1 MKKNNHI
8 ILILSL
14 LCILSVSL
22 MIVGLCNSEKG
33 KAEFV
38 PPQFD
43 EMVKQGIPPINETE
57 RLGWAEI
64 CQEGMPYKTAVCG
77 NILIVDGNAFI
88 YLTNYAENNA
98 WLKLRVLD
106 DEGSIVAE
114 TGLAK
119 PGEYIE
125 KVRFSRSMKT
135 GDKIKLKIMAYE
147 PETYYSVGS
156 VVLNTT
162 VRTGE

>member
-1 MKKNNHI
+1 MKKNNRI
-8 ILILSL
+8 VLILSV

-22 MIVGLCNSEKG
+22 MIVGLCKNEKG

-43 EMVKQGIPPINETE
+43 NTVKQGVPLTNETE
-57 RLGWAEI
+57 EFGWAEI
-64 CQEGMPYKTAVCG
+64 CQEGMPYKTAICG
-77 NILIVDGNAFI
+77 NILVIDGNAFI

-98 WLKLRVLD
+98 WLKLRILD
-106 DEGSIVAE
+106 NEGNIVAE
-114 TGLAK
+114 TGLTK

-125 KVRFSRSMKT
+125 KIHFFRSMKT
-135 GDKIKLKIMAYE
+135 GEKIKMKIMAYE
-147 PETYYSVGS
+147 PDTYYSVGS

-162 VRTGE
+162 VETGE